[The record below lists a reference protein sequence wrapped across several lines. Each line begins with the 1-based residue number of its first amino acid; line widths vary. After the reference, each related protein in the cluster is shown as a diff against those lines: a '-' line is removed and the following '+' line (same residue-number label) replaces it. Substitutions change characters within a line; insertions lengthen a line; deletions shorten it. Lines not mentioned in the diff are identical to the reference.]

1 MSCVSGGGGGVNEI
15 QSAVKGAK
23 ARDAQSWHGAGKE
36 LVGGGGGTLHPGS
49 VCLSEHRDHISMTP
63 KLPVL
68 C

>member
-1 MSCVSGGGGGVNEI
+1 MRYSQRSRVPKLEMHRVGTVLAKSWWVGV
-15 QSAVKGAK
+15 
-23 ARDAQSWHGAGKE
+23 
-36 LVGGGGGTLHPGS
+36 GGTLHPGS